1 MKKLLPKLL
10 LCVVLVCGIFFVFLY
25 ANSNIGIT
33 ANSLESDIRSSQKIA
48 DDWVVDGNVSD
59 TMAAYISYP
68 QDKTDHTFSVY
79 VNRPGL
85 SFGYFFRGGGD
96 ITQVEEYISEF
107 TVDGFNERAFISMNS
122 QKVSLLEIDDG
133 NNVRKIEIDGNKP
146 FAIVLPLNTGNIS
159 FYDINGNI
167 VEYHNQKL

>member
-1 MKKLLPKLL
+1 MKKVLPKLL
-10 LCVVLVCGIFFVFLY
+10 LCVVLVCVIFLVFLY

-48 DDWVVDGNVSD
+48 DDWIVDGNVSD
-59 TMAAYISYP
+59 AMAAYISYP
-68 QDKTDHTFSVY
+68 QDKSDHTFSVY
-79 VNRPGL
+79 VNRSGL

-96 ITQVEEYISEF
+96 ITQVEEYIAEF

-122 QKVSLLEIDDG
+122 QKVSHLEIDDG
-133 NNVRKIEIDGNKP
+133 NDVRKIEIVSNKP

-167 VEYHNQKL
+167 LEYHNQKL